1 MDSSS
6 KRGWVASVVLS
17 GTLLVSSLPGIYGPG
32 SAAVPVTSSESILLR
47 NASLFQTQQ
56 AQTQTQTVADTVLS
70 PEVQAEKKDVIRQP
84 EAAAMALAYAS
95 VSVAADTDSQ
105 RESQQFTEEA
115 QEDIVSTPEET
126 MAAMD
131 IEKLSQER
139 ALRQAAAVPVQE
151 ISRGGSSKAEEISD
165 NAQKLIGTPYVFGG
179 TTTNGFDCSGF
190 TQYVFKGS
198 GIDLPRTSYAQYGI
212 GTAVSKDE
220 LQIGDLVFF
229 ATYDSG
235 ASHVGI
241 YIGEENFIHAARSG
255 IKITGLS
262 DSYYNRRY
270 LGARRVF

>member
-56 AQTQTQTVADTVLS
+56 AQTQTVADTVLS

-139 ALRQAAAVPVQE
+139 ALRQAAAAPVQE

-262 DSYYNRRY
+262 DSYYAGRY

>member
-56 AQTQTQTVADTVLS
+56 AQTQTVADTVLS

-139 ALRQAAAVPVQE
+139 ALRQAAAAPVQE
-151 ISRGGSSKAEEISD
+151 ISRGGSSKVEEISD

-262 DSYYNRRY
+262 DSYYAGRY

>member
-56 AQTQTQTVADTVLS
+56 AQTQTVADTVLS

-139 ALRQAAAVPVQE
+139 ALRQAAAAPVQE
-151 ISRGGSSKAEEISD
+151 ISRGGSSKVEEISD
-165 NAQKLIGTPYVFGG
+165 NAQKLIGTTYVFGG

-190 TQYVFKGS
+190 TKYVFKGS

-262 DSYYNRRY
+262 DSYYAGRY

>member
-32 SAAVPVTSSESILLR
+32 SAAVPVTGSESILLR
-47 NASLFQTQQ
+47 NASLFQ
-56 AQTQTQTVADTVLS
+56 AQTVADTVLA
-70 PEVQAEKKDVIRQP
+70 PRVQAEKKDMTLQP
-84 EAAAMALAYAS
+84 EAAAMTLAYAS
-95 VSVAADTDSQ
+95 EYVAADTDDTDGQ
-105 RESQQFTEEA
+105 REPQQLTEEA
-115 QEDIVSTPEET
+115 QEDTVATPEET
-126 MAAMD
+126 AAMD

-151 ISRGGSSKAEEISD
+151 ISRGGGSKAEEISD
-165 NAQKLIGTPYVFGG
+165 NAQRLIGVPYVFGG

-212 GTAVSKDE
+212 GTAVKKDE

-241 YIGEENFIHAARSG
+241 YIGEENFIHAASSG
-255 IKITGLS
+255 IKITSLG
-262 DSYYNRRY
+262 DSYYAGRY

>member
-6 KRGWVASVVLS
+6 KRGWAASVVLS

-56 AQTQTQTVADTVLS
+56 AQTQTVADTVLS

-139 ALRQAAAVPVQE
+139 ALRQATAVPVQE
-151 ISRGGSSKAEEISD
+151 ISRGGSKAEEISD
-165 NAQKLIGTPYVFGG
+165 NAQKLNGTPYVFGG

-198 GIDLPRTSYAQYGI
+198 GIDLPRTSYAQYEI

-241 YIGEENFIHAARSG
+241 YIGEENFIHAASSG

-262 DSYYNRRY
+262 DSYYAGRY

>member
-56 AQTQTQTVADTVLS
+56 AQTQTVADTVLS

-139 ALRQAAAVPVQE
+139 ALRQAAVAPVQE

-262 DSYYNRRY
+262 DSYYAGRY